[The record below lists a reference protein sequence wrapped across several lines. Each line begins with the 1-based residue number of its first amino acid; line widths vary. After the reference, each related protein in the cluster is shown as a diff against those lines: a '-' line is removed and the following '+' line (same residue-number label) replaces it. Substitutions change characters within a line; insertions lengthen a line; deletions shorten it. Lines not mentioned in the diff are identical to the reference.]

1 MVEEQPQE
9 HLKFQSTLLHGE
21 RPTIRQPLPWWTRFN
36 PRSRTGATGIQTAG
50 REMHEGFNPRFRTGS
65 DLSGLYLSIGISRF
79 NPRSRTGSDV
89 VSIVPEDM
97 TRVSIHA
104 PARGATL
111 SAYASATGVTFQ
123 STLPH
128 GERPAPVSVVSWYIN
143 FNPRSRTGSDLPR
156 EADRGRPMGF
166 QSTLPHGERPG
177 YGGIYGRS
185 WKRFQSTLPHGERP
199 KQFAARVHHS
209 HFNPR
214 SRTGSDQR
222 IRR

>member
-65 DLSGLYLSIGISRF
+65 DLSGLYLSIGISCF
-79 NPRSRTGSDV
+79 NPRSRTGSDAV
-89 VSIVPEDM
+89 CLCVRYWCYI
-97 TRVSIHA
+97 SIHA
-104 PARGATL
+104 PARGATG
-111 SAYASATGVTFQ
+111 SRIGGIMVYQFQ

-128 GERPAPVSVVSWYIN
+128 GERRRGSCSEKRGED

-166 QSTLPHGERPG
+166 QSTLPHGERLTAGKHIDSVLVISIHAPARG
-177 YGGIYGRS
+177 ATYKPAAS
-185 WKRFQSTLPHGERP
+185 WHPP
-199 KQFAARVHHS
+199 PN
-209 HFNPR
+209 FNPR
-214 SRTGSDQR
+214 SRTGSD
-222 IRR
+222 IS

>member
-1 MVEEQPQE
+1 M
-9 HLKFQSTLLHGE
+9 FQSTLPHGE
-21 RPTIRQPLPWWTRFN
+21 RRREHC
-36 PRSRTGATGIQTAG
+36 SRGYDPG
-50 REMHEGFNPRFRTGS
+50 
-65 DLSGLYLSIGISRF
+65 F
-79 NPRSRTGSDV
+79 NPRSRTGSDAV
-89 VSIVPEDM
+89 CLCVRYWCYI
-97 TRVSIHA
+97 SIHA
-104 PARGATL
+104 PARGATG
-111 SAYASATGVTFQ
+111 SRIGGIMVYQFQ

-128 GERPAPVSVVSWYIN
+128 GERRRGSCSEKRGED

-214 SRTGSDQR
+214 SRTGSD
-222 IRR
+222 